1 MAEEPQHNRGA
12 GGQSNAGE
20 ETDPHLRDDIRE
32 KYPDEDELVAPD
44 EEIERMP
51 FVERVQHYL
60 LIACFLALVITGLP
74 LFFRDNIVAKALF
87 GVEGG
92 FMVRSITHRIAGV
105 TMIALSLFHV
115 AYIIFSKRGNEH
127 FRKIIPNPKDAWDA
141 VHTFMHNLGLMS
153 YLKRNGFF
161 PNLFEKYP
169 WLTFEKPPKIGRY
182 GFKEKFEYFALVWGN
197 IVMITTGLM
206 MWFLE
211 ASLAIFPKWFLD
223 VVRVVHG
230 FEALLA
236 LLAIVIWHMY
246 NVHFNP
252 EVFPMSKTWIT
263 GKISREEL
271 KTHHPLEYEEML
283 EERRAQK
290 QSGSLTDTER
300 SEGT

>member
-1 MAEEPQHNRGA
+1 
-12 GGQSNAGE
+12 
-20 ETDPHLRDDIRE
+20 
-32 KYPDEDELVAPD
+32 
-44 EEIERMP
+44 
-51 FVERVQHYL
+51 
-60 LIACFLALVITGLP
+60 
-74 LFFRDNIVAKALF
+74 
-87 GVEGG
+87 VEGG
-92 FMVRSITHRIAGV
+92 FMVRSITHRVAGV
-105 TMIALSLFHV
+105 GMIALSLFHIG
-115 AYIIFSKRGNEH
+115 YIIFSKRGNEH
-127 FRKIIPNPKDAWDA
+127 FRRIIPRPKDAYDA

-169 WLTFEKPPKIGRY
+169 WLTFEEPPRIGRY

-252 EVFPMSKTWIT
+252 EVFPMSKTWLT
-263 GKISREEL
+263 GRISREEL
-271 KTHHPLEYEEML
+271 KTHHPLEYEELL
-283 EERRAQK
+283 EERRALK
-290 QSGSLTDTER
+290 QPESHSKAEH
-300 SEGT
+300 EGT